1 MAWLTRVRSGS
12 MEPTLR
18 AGTLWLTRSFG
29 RRAVRRGDVVV
40 ADSAEL
46 GRRIVKRV
54 VGLPG
59 ERLVLTDGRVTVD
72 GRPLDEP
79 YARPSVFRGTF
90 RVPPDHYLL
99 LGDDRDA
106 SDDARSWRQPYLPRE
121 ALVGRLVG
129 RRLPAGT

>member
-1 MAWLTRVRSGS
+1 MPSAAATWWSRAPRS
-12 MEPTLR
+12 
-18 AGTLWLTRSFG
+18 
-29 RRAVRRGDVVV
+29 
-40 ADSAEL
+40 L

-59 ERLVLTDGRVTVD
+59 ERLVLTDGRITVD

-79 YARPSVFRGTF
+79 YAGRSVFRGTF
-90 RVPPDHYLL
+90 TVPRGHYLL
-99 LGDDRDA
+99 LGDNRDA
-106 SDDARSWRQPYLPRE
+106 SDDARSWQQPYLPRE

>member
-1 MAWLTRVRSGS
+1 MAWLTLVRSRS

-18 AGTLWLTRSFG
+18 AGTSWLTRSLG

-46 GRRIVKRV
+46 GRRVVKRV

-59 ERLVLTDGRVTVD
+59 EHLVLVHGRVTVD

-79 YARPSVFRGTF
+79 YASPSVFRGTF
-90 RVPPDHYLL
+90 TVPRNHYLL
-99 LGDDRDA
+99 LGDNRDA
-106 SDDARSWRQPYLPRE
+106 SDDARSWQQPYLPRE

-129 RRLPAGT
+129 RHLPVGP

>member
-59 ERLVLTDGRVTVD
+59 EHLVLVDGRITVD
-72 GRPLDEP
+72 GRVLDEP

-90 RVPPDHYLL
+90 RVPPGHYLL

-129 RRLPAGT
+129 RRLPDGT